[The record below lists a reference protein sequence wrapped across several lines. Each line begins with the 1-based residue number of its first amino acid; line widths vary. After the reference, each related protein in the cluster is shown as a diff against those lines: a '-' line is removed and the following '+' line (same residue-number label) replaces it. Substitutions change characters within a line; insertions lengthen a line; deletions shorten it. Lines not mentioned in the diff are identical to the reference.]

1 MSYKPTN
8 WQDDIYDE
16 ESGELIQEGTPMSR
30 PQFFN
35 METGIFAGN
44 VLGLVLLQELLQVR
58 RNVADLEGELI
69 EVQLTNSQKY
79 PFNNST
85 KTIAF
90 SKERDALTYEIG
102 TEVLSANGPIGE
114 VEVFDKALNGCKVKF
129 TGSATAA
136 TIRCY
141 IRGGMK

>member
-1 MSYKPTN
+1 MSYNPTD
-8 WQDDIYDE
+8 WKDDIYDE
-16 ESGELIQEGTPMSR
+16 ESGVLIQEGTPMSR
-30 PQFFN
+30 PQFHN

-90 SKERDALTYEIG
+90 SKERDTLTYEVG
-102 TEVLSANGPIGE
+102 TEVLSTNGPVGE
-114 VEVFDKALNGCKVKF
+114 VLVFDKALNGCKVKF
-129 TGSATAA
+129 TGSATAV

-141 IRGGMK
+141 IRGGMR

>member
-1 MSYKPTN
+1 MSYTPTP
-8 WQDDIYDE
+8 WEDDIYDE
-16 ESGELIQEGTPMSR
+16 ESGELIKEGTPMSR
-30 PQFFN
+30 PQFHN
-35 METGIFAGN
+35 METGIFGGN
-44 VLGLVLLQELLQVR
+44 TLGLVLLQELLYLR

-102 TEVLSANGPIGE
+102 TEVLSTNGPVGE
-114 VEVFDKALNGCKVKF
+114 VHIFDKALNGCKIQY
-129 TGSATAA
+129 TGSATAV
-136 TIRCY
+136 TVRCY
-141 IRGGMK
+141 IRGGMR